1 LAAVVSLT
9 CADGNSID
17 QNLHQPVLGEAK
29 DCVALFNVLFVN
41 QPILK
46 IRTAFRSLGCVSGNP
61 PLRGGLEGLGIM
73 NLEILTPER
82 KLYSGEVYG
91 VQMPGISGSFEVLEK
106 HAPLVSALKA
116 GRVKVLKDKQN
127 HFSYFDIQGGFVEVL
142 NNKVTVLVEGA
153 VPVEE

>member
-1 LAAVVSLT
+1 
-9 CADGNSID
+9 
-17 QNLHQPVLGEAK
+17 
-29 DCVALFNVLFVN
+29 
-41 QPILK
+41 
-46 IRTAFRSLGCVSGNP
+46 
-61 PLRGGLEGLGIM
+61 M
-73 NLEILTPER
+73 NLEILTPEK

-91 VQMPGISGSFEVLEK
+91 VQMPGVSGSFEVLEK

-116 GRVKVLKDKQN
+116 GRVKVLKDKPTGSSGQN